1 MTRSEVMKIYYY
13 EGLIERLQETI
24 NELEARRAQL
34 EDSMLRSPKLDGMPR
49 ATQGKSDPT
58 ANAAAAAAE
67 IKTMIDDQIHLM
79 MKYKA
84 KIERKRMEILE
95 YITRLDDPQLVE
107 IIMLKCLRL
116 YTWEQVAAHIGGNNT
131 AGSVRGRFDRHFN
144 RKM

>member
-67 IKTMIDDQIHLM
+67 IKTMIDDQMHLV
-79 MKYKA
+79 MKYKT
-84 KIERKRMEILE
+84 KIERKRMEILG
-95 YITRLDDPQLVE
+95 YITTLDDPQLVE